1 MPGLSTKLGTKTFV
15 YLRNDK
21 LLTPSVFVHEEFN
34 SFHTQNSTV
43 LIIMV
48 SHQQFTYSNSY
59 KKREKSSAFTLIAC
73 GQVDAFTFCSS
84 VWDCVLSFCFQ
95 KLSSILSKGKSLFQ
109 NNISMHKLGYTEE
122 MQQTTVIWEMK
133 GKQNFHEKPAKTI
146 GQKRKKK

>member
-21 LLTPSVFVHEEFN
+21 LLTPSVFVHEELN
-34 SFHTQNSTV
+34 SFYTQNNAILTN
-43 LIIMV
+43 MV
-48 SHQQFTYSNSY
+48 SHHQLTHSNSL
-59 KKREKSSAFTLIAC
+59 KSTAFTLTTC
-73 GQVDAFTFCSS
+73 DKVDAFTFCSS

-122 MQQTTVIWEMK
+122 MQQATVIREMK

-146 GQKRKKK
+146 GQKRKKSKEAA